1 MGKLAIFDWLR
12 KRSPTGG
19 EGGAADEQLRA
30 VGDSVQAAGAAAAS
44 AAPPGRISLSERV
57 RLSLNRCVEIQA
69 HHLVHIFK
77 FHVPRFRA
85 RSDLTSFEEFNLNFS
100 CIRDAELTAQL
111 AEVSLAMDSATPEE
125 QPAALCKAF
134 RFLMDRASLMP

>member
-1 MGKLAIFDWLR
+1 MLALQTALHRPRARHRVLSPNAGQRSGGRPGGGPESTSAYSPTGVAKLGELAIFHWLR

-77 FHVPRFRA
+77 YHVPRFRA
-85 RSDLTSFEEFNLNFS
+85 RSDLTSFEEF
-100 CIRDAELTAQL
+100 
-111 AEVSLAMDSATPEE
+111 
-125 QPAALCKAF
+125 
-134 RFLMDRASLMP
+134 